1 MITIKHLSNDLIAME
16 QQGLIRKAG
25 YRYNTPG
32 IPELQYELTRAG
44 DEKFW
49 ALELENLSDEDRA
62 MLERSGYGL
71 TAQGLELYLEETQP

>member
-1 MITIKHLSNDLIAME
+1 
-16 QQGLIRKAG
+16 
-25 YRYNTPG
+25 
-32 IPELQYELTRAG
+32 LTRAG